1 MECESC
7 RTCLE
12 VAADIKH
19 VGVKKCQSASPWLF
33 HSTSWQNSGRACGPG
48 MLYPSVNVKL
58 PSPADVRED
67 FCDLAS
73 EGFRVW
79 LDSKTKDAYSVYRSY

>member
-1 MECESC
+1 MECESR

-33 HSTSWQNSGRACGPG
+33 HSTSWQNSGPG
-48 MLYPSVNVKL
+48 MLYPSVKVKL

-67 FCDLAS
+67 FCNWAF

-79 LDSKTKDAYSVYRSY
+79 LDSKTKDAYSVYRCY